1 MGGFFGVASK
11 NDCVFDLFF
20 GIDYHSHLGT
30 KKGGMAVHGENGFDR
45 AIHNISNSPFRT
57 KFEQDVLEMKGNL
70 GIGCIS
76 DTEPQPLIVRSHLG
90 NYSITTVGRINNTD
104 ELVEQLFK
112 DGTPHFLEM
121 SGGDINPTEL
131 VASLINMKDTLVEGI
146 RYAQEKIDGSMSML
160 IMTPD
165 AIYAA
170 RDLLGRTPVAIGVKK
185 DAFCAAF
192 ESSSYINLGYVD
204 YKELGPAEIVK
215 FKYDKC
221 ETVSEPRK
229 KMKMCT
235 FMWVYYGYPSSCYEG
250 LNVEELRYRCGR
262 FMAKRDD
269 VVADTVAGIP
279 DSGTP
284 CAIGYSQE
292 SGISF
297 TRPFI
302 KYTPTWPRSFM
313 SQYQHQREVVAK
325 MKLIPLQALIENK
338 RLMLVD
344 DSIVRGTQMKD
355 TAEFLYEHGAK
366 EVHVRSSCP
375 PIMFGCKY
383 LNFSRS
389 TSDMDLIAR
398 RVLASKGITDVKE
411 MEPYLDPET
420 AEYNRMVNDI
430 SAKLSFTSL
439 RYNRLDDMLAAVGI
453 DECDLCTYCW
463 NGKE

>member
-215 FKYDKC
+215 FTYDKC

-292 SGISF
+292 SGINFS
-297 TRPFI
+297 RPFI

-313 SQYQHQREVVAK
+313 PQFQTQRELVAK
-325 MKLIPLQALIENK
+325 MKLIPLQTLIENK

-439 RYNRLDDMLAAVGI
+439 RYNRLDDMLAAVGL

>member
-1 MGGFFGVASK
+1 MGGFFGVAAK

-20 GIDYHSHLGT
+20 GVDYHSHLGT
-30 KKGGMAVHGENGFDR
+30 KKGGMAVYGEDGFDR

-57 KFEQDVLEMKGNL
+57 KFEKDVLEMKGNL

-90 NYSITTVGRINNTD
+90 TYSITTVGRINNTD

-131 VASLINMKDTLVEGI
+131 VASLINMKDSLVEGI

-160 IMTPD
+160 IMTSE

-170 RDLLGRTPVAIGVKK
+170 RDYLGRTPIAIGVKK
-185 DAFCAAF
+185 DAYCAAF
-192 ESSSYINLGYVD
+192 ESSSYINLGYTD
-204 YKELGPAEIVK
+204 HKELGPAEIVK
-215 FKYDKC
+215 LTYDKC
-221 ETVSEPRK
+221 ETVAEARK
-229 KMKMCT
+229 KKKVCT

-302 KYTPTWPRSFM
+302 KYTPTCPRSFM
-313 SQYQHQREVVAK
+313 SQYQHQREVVAN

-355 TAEFLYEHGAK
+355 TAEFLFEHKAK
-366 EVHVRSSCP
+366 EVHVISSCP

-389 TSDMDLIAR
+389 KSDMDLIAR
-398 RVLASKGITDVKE
+398 RVIASRGVTNIEE
-411 MEPYLDPET
+411 MAPYIDPDS
-420 AEYNRMVNDI
+420 AEYERMVNDI

-439 RYNRLDDMLAAVGI
+439 RYNRLDDLISAVGL